1 MSCSRSIIRLSFAAL
16 VGACWLAPS
25 CAATLPGDTATD
37 DAGLNGTIAY
47 PFVDESNPLGRNGP
61 EEKFVIRSAVGD
73 REYAIEIPG
82 GARDFD
88 VQVPLA
94 DLGELTAEG
103 ANPGKYAPKSLPSPV
118 VTDQEMKSML
128 PSLDR
133 DRPTDTALLDGAFG
147 AAPADGPGQAPSYT
161 LGIGR
166 INEYFKKHN
175 YEYCLIELNGLL
187 AFYPTSPKL
196 LKMKG
201 TVLLRMRNPALAELA
216 WIKALEL
223 TPGDK
228 GLRRGLERLQK
239 QALQANALPPQENVP
254 APVLS
259 APVKKEQGLSH

>member
-1 MSCSRSIIRLSFAAL
+1 MPTCRRLCLTAL
-16 VGACWLAPS
+16 VVGNTAIIG
-25 CAATLPGDTATD
+25 CASITASDPTED
-37 DAGLNGTIAY
+37 DGGLSGTIAY
-47 PFVDESNPLGRNGP
+47 PFVDETNPLGKNGP

-94 DLGELTAEG
+94 DLGEATGEG
-103 ANPGKYAPKSLPSPV
+103 GLSGRRTPKNLPSPV
-118 VTDQEMKSML
+118 TTDQEMKSTL

-133 DRPTDTALLDGAFG
+133 NRPTDTALLDGAFG
-147 AAPADGPGQAPSYT
+147 AAPAKGPAQAPSYT
-161 LGIGR
+161 LGVAR
-166 INEYFKKHN
+166 VNDYFKNHD
-175 YEYCLIELNGLL
+175 YEYCLIELNSLL

-223 TPGDK
+223 APSDRA
-228 GLRRGLERLQK
+228 LRHALERLQK
-239 QALQANALPPQENVP
+239 RGRQATEQSAQEKIPQPVFTQPVAKEP
-254 APVLS
+254 A
-259 APVKKEQGLSH
+259 LSH